1 MIAAMLRRFS
11 FSLILSV
18 TLAFLLAAC
27 GPGRLPEQVIVS
39 VTSDGETQEL
49 TMPQGSVVR
58 AALRAASV
66 TLAELDRV
74 RPPETSLLTPGLS
87 ITVTRVIQTS
97 EQVTETVPYGT
108 QTQPDTTLLPG
119 ERRILQ
125 AGRNGMLATNYR
137 LTYEDGKLTNRV
149 EIGQEV
155 VTTPVPEIARVGL
168 KDDFNT
174 VPLSGTLVYL
184 SNNNAYVMRDVS
196 GNKRALT
203 TDSDLDAHVF
213 SLSSDGRW
221 LLYTRGN
228 TSTLNSLWVVDT
240 TLATPEPQALKIN
253 GVLWADF
260 APDSQSIA
268 YSRAEP
274 SPGLPGWKAL
284 NDLSIL
290 PFNNGK
296 LGKSKEIIKASAS
309 APYAWWGTTYA
320 WAPDGKR
327 LAYANTASI
336 GLISPT
342 AKITRTIPLI
352 DFAAYNTRS
361 TWAWTPTISWS
372 PDGQFLIVPIHS
384 PSPSGESDED
394 SPAFDVAALQ
404 ISGTLQPRLAV
415 GAGMWAAPQWIGLEP
430 ANRQIV
436 FGMSETPYASDT
448 SRYFLNIMDRD
459 GSNRRLLFPADGQ
472 PGLRGLPDFDV
483 APDGRGLIVAYQGD
497 LYWINLNTGL
507 TRRLT
512 ADESISFPRWA
523 R

>member
-1 MIAAMLRRFS
+1 MIATMLRRI
-11 FSLILSV
+11 SL
-18 TLAFLLAAC
+18 LLIFIFALIIAAC

-39 VTSDGETQEL
+39 FTSDGETREL
-49 TMPQGSVVR
+49 TLPQGSTVR
-58 AALRAASV
+58 EALRAASV
-66 TLAELDRV
+66 TLAELDRI
-74 RPPETSLLTPGLS
+74 RPPETSLLTSGMG
-87 ITVTRVIQTS
+87 ITVTRVIQTN
-97 EQVTETVPYGT
+97 EQITETIPYNT
-108 QTQPDTTLLPG
+108 QTQPDTTLAPN

-125 AGRNGMLATNYR
+125 AGRNGTLATNYR
-137 LTYEDGKLTNRV
+137 LTYEDGKLINKV
-149 EIGQEV
+149 ELSQEIIA
-155 VTTPVPEIARVGL
+155 TPVPEIARVGPEE
-168 KDDFNT
+168 DFTT

-184 SNNNAYVMRDVS
+184 SNNNAYVVRDTS

-203 TDSDLDAHVF
+203 TEGDLDAHVF
-213 SLSSDGRW
+213 ALSPDGRW

-228 TSTLNSLWVVDT
+228 TATLNSLWVVDT
-240 TLATPEPQALKIN
+240 KLATPEPTALKIN

-260 APDSQSIA
+260 SPDSQSIA
-268 YSRAEP
+268 YSRGEP

-296 LGKSKEIIKASAS
+296 PGKSKEIVKASAS
-309 APYAWWGTTYA
+309 APYAWWGTSYE

-342 AKITRTIPLI
+342 AKITRTLPII
-352 DFAAYNTRS
+352 NFAAYNTRS
-361 TWAWTPTISWS
+361 TWAWTPTIDWS
-372 PDGQFLIVPIHS
+372 PDGQFLIAPLHS

-415 GAGMWAAPQWIGLEP
+415 GAGMWAAPKWIGLEP
-430 ANRQIV
+430 AKRRIV

-459 GSNRRLLFPADGQ
+459 GSNRRQIFPADGQ
-472 PGLRGLPDFDV
+472 PGIRGLPDFTI

-507 TRRLT
+507 TRRLS
-512 ADESISFPRWA
+512 ADGSISLARWA